1 MAVRRAVLTPLMIG
15 TVASVLVVI
24 VVYVFLQQN
33 LDLKTDQLRKS
44 KAALVQALAT
54 RVELRIG
61 SAVSLLEVTAK
72 TPQVQENSFSNLI
85 SDQTK
90 GIPPDADPEKRAVQ
104 QAVLSSGVFET
115 VSFLMPNGDVY
126 SVEPATAQKNLQTV
140 NFAYR
145 EYYANVMRL
154 QGTYVSEVLFST
166 ATRHNA
172 IVIATPVFKDGS
184 QTGIWIGAMD
194 LNALSQKLKALNLE
208 SGQVAMII
216 DHSGRAIASSSE
228 IDNPQVESVS
238 YSDLGSVQKVTA
250 GEIGTAIEYI
260 KGTHM
265 YVAYSPISV
274 AGNSWAILLV
284 QPLKDAYADIYALQE
299 QAIAIAATVVAIL
312 GFSGFFLF
320 RSNVQNINLSDRI
333 ERANEELRRVDR
345 SKEEFSSMI
354 THELKTPLVPIIGY
368 GNMLLGGKL
377 GNLSTTQKEKISIM
391 YDNAQ
396 RLSKLVQDVLDVRKL
411 ELGKLKL
418 NLQEVSVNELID
430 HCANTF
436 ALAAEAKGVSLQNKL
451 ESKDK
456 HEELGTILKVR
467 CDQDRVH
474 QVLSN
479 LISNAIKFVPER
491 DGKIE
496 IDAELSEERRFVI
509 FSVKDNGIGIPTE
522 HQSRLFNKFYQVD
535 TSLTRNAGGT
545 GLGLTIAKG
554 LVEAH
559 GGRLWIQSEEG
570 KGSIFFFSIPVGGEN
585 RK

>member
-1 MAVRRAVLTPLMIG
+1 
-15 TVASVLVVI
+15 
-24 VVYVFLQQN
+24 
-33 LDLKTDQLRKS
+33 
-44 KAALVQALAT
+44 
-54 RVELRIG
+54 
-61 SAVSLLEVTAK
+61 
-72 TPQVQENSFSNLI
+72 
-85 SDQTK
+85 
-90 GIPPDADPEKRAVQ
+90 
-104 QAVLSSGVFET
+104 
-115 VSFLMPNGDVY
+115 
-126 SVEPATAQKNLQTV
+126 
-140 NFAYR
+140 
-145 EYYANVMRL
+145 
-154 QGTYVSEVLFST
+154 
-166 ATRHNA
+166 
-172 IVIATPVFKDGS
+172 
-184 QTGIWIGAMD
+184 
-194 LNALSQKLKALNLE
+194 
-208 SGQVAMII
+208 
-216 DHSGRAIASSSE
+216 
-228 IDNPQVESVS
+228 
-238 YSDLGSVQKVTA
+238 
-250 GEIGTAIEYI
+250 
-260 KGTHM
+260 
-265 YVAYSPISV
+265 
-274 AGNSWAILLV
+274 
-284 QPLKDAYADIYALQE
+284 
-299 QAIAIAATVVAIL
+299 
-312 GFSGFFLF
+312 
-320 RSNVQNINLSDRI
+320 
-333 ERANEELRRVDR
+333 
-345 SKEEFSSMI
+345 MI

-479 LISNAIKFVPER
+479 LMSNAIKFVPER